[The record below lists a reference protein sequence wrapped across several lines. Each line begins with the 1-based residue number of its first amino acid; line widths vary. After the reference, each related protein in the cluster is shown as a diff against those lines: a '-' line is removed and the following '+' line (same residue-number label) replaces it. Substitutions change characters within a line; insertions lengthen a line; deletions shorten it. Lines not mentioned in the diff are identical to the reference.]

1 MRIIS
6 GIFKSRKINSP
17 PVSRNDKVNSIRPTS
32 DRARETLFDILSNY
46 IDFDRM
52 NCLDLYAG
60 TGAFGFECLSRGAGH
75 AAFVDKSFTS
85 IKLVKK
91 TSEDFDITPLISVY
105 RLDSIRFL
113 NEYQG
118 EYDIIFAYP
127 PYNYNMNEKL
137 VKLVLEKSITC
148 FVLETGNDIE
158 TEYNSEVYKQIK
170 RRTGSAYFHIFLNKD
185 ILNL

>member
-17 PVSRNDKVNSIRPTS
+17 PVSKNDKGNEIRPTS

-46 IDFDRM
+46 IDFDGM

-60 TGAFGFECLSRGAGH
+60 TGALGFESLSRGAVH
-75 AAFVDKSFTS
+75 AAFVDKSLTS
-85 IKLVKK
+85 VKLVKK

-105 RLDSIRFL
+105 KLDSIRFL
-113 NEYQG
+113 NDIRS
-118 EYDIIFAYP
+118 EYDIIFADP

-137 VKLVLEKSITC
+137 VKLVLEKSLSC
-148 FVLETGNDIE
+148 FVFETGSDIE
-158 TEYNSEVYKQIK
+158 TEYNSDVYKKIK